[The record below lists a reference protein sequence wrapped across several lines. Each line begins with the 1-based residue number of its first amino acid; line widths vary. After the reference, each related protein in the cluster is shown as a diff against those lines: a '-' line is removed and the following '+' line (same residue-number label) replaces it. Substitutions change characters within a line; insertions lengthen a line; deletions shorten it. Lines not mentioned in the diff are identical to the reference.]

1 MRNRVILIG
10 LTVLIWAGLK
20 TIDRFVTG
28 PELIFL
34 LCVALLLM
42 LTHSI
47 WLYSAQSEWHR
58 KARRYLRRRLK
69 NAVRKILR
77 SRSRSNKSDDEK
89 SRMALVEA
97 RLEAGSWNPQVDIFV
112 SAKNESS
119 AIENT
124 VRNLF
129 KIDYEPYMVWVIDD
143 CSDDDM
149 PEILEGLK
157 VEYENLRVIRREP
170 GSYPGKS
177 AALNDALPLSKGEVI
192 AVFDADAYV
201 DPDFFNRMLPLL
213 KAENVGAV
221 QAQKRIYEHQK
232 GFLVECQASEYAV
245 DTYFQVGRDI
255 IGGAVELRGNGEM
268 IKRQALIDVGGWN
281 NKTLTDDL
289 DLSMRLLVSN
299 WDIKF
304 CPDAHVFEEGV
315 TSFSALLRQRRRWA
329 EGSIRRYLD
338 YIFPLNSPTR
348 LSLVERIDTLAFTV
362 YFVVPALMLLELSSE
377 IVRFST
383 GVPTY
388 GSFLALIA
396 IAVFWISQ
404 VNFFVSIRIYRKLPF
419 WRALFHSIAVIVYV
433 YAHWVPCIVISF
445 GQILFGKK
453 ASTWHRTEHIGH
465 TTPN

>member
-10 LTVLIWAGLK
+10 LTILIWAALK
-20 TIDRFVTG
+20 TVDRFVTG

-34 LCVALLLM
+34 LLIALGLM
-42 LTHSI
+42 VTHSI
-47 WLYSAQSEWHR
+47 WLYTAQSEWQKR
-58 KARRYLRRRLK
+58 TRRYLRSRFK
-69 NAVRKILR
+69 SAVRKLST
-77 SRSRSNKSDDEK
+77 SRANKMLSPENLN
-89 SRMALVEA
+89 RMEVET
-97 RLEAGSWNPQVDIFV
+97 ESWRPSVDIFI
-112 SAKNESS
+112 SAKNESKT
-119 AIENT
+119 IEST

-129 KIDYEPYMVWVIDD
+129 KLDYDDFLVWVIDD
-143 CSDDDM
+143 NSDDSM
-149 PEILEGLK
+149 PEILENLK
-157 VEYENLRVIRREP
+157 GELPNLRVIRRGL

-177 AALNDALPLSKGEVI
+177 AALNDALPHAKGEVI

-201 DPDFFNRMLPLL
+201 APDFLKKVLPVL
-213 KAENVGAV
+213 APEHVGAV
-221 QAQKRIYEHQK
+221 QAQKRIYEYQK
-232 GFLVECQASEYAV
+232 GLLVECQASEYAL

-255 IGGAVELRGNGEM
+255 IGGAVELRGNGEL

-281 NKTLTDDL
+281 NRSLTDDL

-304 CPDAHVFEEGV
+304 CPYAHVFEEAV
-315 TSFSALLRQRRRWA
+315 TTLKGLLRQRRRWA

-362 YFVVPALMLLELSSE
+362 YFVVPALMLLEATSE
-377 IVRFST
+377 VIRFMT

-396 IAVFWISQ
+396 IAVLFISQ
-404 VNFFVSIRIYRKLPF
+404 VNFYIASRIYRKLPF
-419 WRALFHSIAVIVYV
+419 WYAFKLSFIVNFYV
-433 YAHWVPCIVISF
+433 FAHWVPVIVISF
-445 GQILFGKK
+445 GQILFGKG

-465 TTPN
+465 TTGNV